1 MKNALTFDVED
12 WLQSTYIKSAK
23 VRDIVIRQTLKVLQI
38 LSDTEIRATFFIQGL
53 IAEAFPQ
60 VVKEIDSL
68 GHEIGTHGYAHEFV
82 FQQTPQAFRDD
93 LRKSIVLLED
103 IVGEKIIGY
112 RAPDFSIIERSLW
125 ALDILR
131 QEGILY
137 DSSIFPIKNRRY
149 GIPNFKRF
157 PHRISDSNII
167 EFPLS
172 TLKVFGANLPVS
184 GGGYFRLLPYAII
197 KYALKQINI
206 EGMPFIVYMH
216 PYEFDTNDLTYPL
229 KEAEN
234 MNDKKFKFMQNLNRD
249 KSESKLYNLIRDFDF
264 CPAMEVLSLDR

>member
-23 VRDIVIRQTLKVLQI
+23 VRDIVIKQTSKVLEI
-38 LSDTEIRATFFIQGL
+38 LNDAEIHATFFIQGL
-53 IAEAFPQ
+53 VAEAFPQ
-60 VVKEIDSL
+60 IVQEIDGL

-82 FQQTPQAFRDD
+82 FQQTPYDFEKD
-93 LRKSIVLLED
+93 LKRSIKILED
-103 IVGEKIIGY
+103 IIGKKVIGY
-112 RAPDFSIIERSLW
+112 RAPDFSIIESSLW
-125 ALDILR
+125 ALDILE

-157 PHRISDSNII
+157 PHKISDSGII

-172 TLKVFGANLPVS
+172 TLKILGANLPVC
-184 GGGYFRLLPYAII
+184 GGGYFRLLPYTII
-197 KYALKQINI
+197 KYALKRINT
-206 EGMPFIVYMH
+206 EGIPAIVYMH
-216 PYEFDTNDLTYPL
+216 PYEFDASDLAQLL
-229 KEAEN
+229 KKKSAK
-234 MNDKKFKFMQNLNRD
+234 DKAFKFMQNLNRD

-264 CPAMEVLSLDR
+264 CPAMEVLNLDR

>member
-23 VRDIVIRQTLKVLQI
+23 VRDIVIKQTSKVLEI
-38 LSDTEIRATFFIQGL
+38 LNDAEIHATFFIQGL

-60 VVKEIDSL
+60 IVQEIDGL

-82 FQQTPQAFRDD
+82 FQQTPYDFEKD
-93 LRKSIVLLED
+93 LKRSIKILED
-103 IVGEKIIGY
+103 IIGKKVIGY

-125 ALDILR
+125 ALDILE

-149 GIPNFKRF
+149 GIPNFRRS
-157 PHRISDSNII
+157 PHQISGSSII

-172 TLKVFGANLPVS
+172 TLKIFGANLPVC
-184 GGGYFRLLPYAII
+184 GGGYFRLLPYTII
-197 KYALKQINI
+197 KYALKRINT
-206 EGMPFIVYMH
+206 EGIPVIIYMH
-216 PYEFDTNDLTYPL
+216 PYEFDSDDLAQLL
-229 KEAEN
+229 KKKSAK
-234 MNDKKFKFMQNLNRD
+234 DKAFKFMQNLNRD

-264 CPAMEVLSLDR
+264 CPVMEVLNLDR